1 MQEIA
6 KRIKS
11 RALELLADGTVAR
24 VIGWEQGEME
34 ADWSPALFTTA
45 DEMAG
50 FVYGEHSGANLSKYC
65 VRFNRAEG
73 KTLIVLKP
81 CDTLSF
87 NQLCK
92 EHRVNR
98 ENFYIIGAGC

>member
-45 DEMAG
+45 DEMA
-50 FVYGEHSGANLSKYC
+50 
-65 VRFNRAEG
+65 VRLRRTFR
-73 KTLIVLKP
+73 
-81 CDTLSF
+81 
-87 NQLCK
+87 
-92 EHRVNR
+92 R
-98 ENFYIIGAGC
+98 EPEQILRKVQPRGGQDADCAQALRHAVV

>member
-1 MQEIA
+1 MSCLLTEPLPVLSA
-6 KRIKS
+6 GS
-11 RALELLADGTVAR
+11 RAKWR
-24 VIGWEQGEME
+24 PI
-34 ADWSPALFTTA
+34 WSPALFTTA

-87 NQLCK
+87 NQL
-92 EHRVNR
+92 VQ
-98 ENFYIIGAGC
+98 GAPR